1 MSSSGPGVNRKG
13 RSPSPSPGGRART
26 LKRWMK
32 RTAIATLL
40 LTAVAAAFIHSLNA
54 NLATHSPSH
63 LLLDRRGR
71 YLGEVPS
78 SNEMLGYWPLP
89 AVLPEK
95 IAVAT
100 METED
105 RFFYQ
110 HPGVY
115 WPSFLRA
122 ILQNV
127 KNLRVVSGASTLAM
141 QVARMQHPDT
151 RSLWAKAREAVEAV
165 LLVRAHGH
173 DLVLRQYL
181 TLAPYGNR
189 AHGVV
194 RASRLYFD
202 KPAEDLSW
210 LQASFLAALPQ
221 QPGRMSP
228 WTEEGQKRAMHRA
241 HRILRQL
248 RDRQVITAE
257 DYRQAKESE
266 LGLVPRPHRHPESM
280 HAVLAW
286 SSELR
291 KPGAPLIATSTLD
304 LDVQRIAAHAVQT
317 NLRTLRYLN
326 ATNSA
331 ALVVDVTT
339 GEILGYVGSADYFDA
354 DAKGAIDFL
363 ATKRSPGSALK
374 PFIYGLALERG
385 SHTAASEL
393 PDVPTEFATVSGGA
407 YVPENMSHTYLGPML
422 LRQALGNSRNIP
434 ALRLL
439 SEVGVEHALELFD
452 RGGVRGI
459 DWSPDRYG
467 LGLAIGAL
475 QTTPLEL
482 AGLYTALSNG
492 GETKPLRRWADEQ
505 AKKGTR
511 ILGRDAAQM
520 ITHLIADPEA
530 RRPGFPQGGPLDYDY
545 AVAVKTGTSQAYRDA
560 WAVAFSDRLLV
571 VTWVGNHDQRKMGQ
585 VSGGVGAAPA
595 VHEIMDA
602 VMPLR
607 APHLAWATSFP
618 PPTHWVPREVC
629 PLSGKLAGPG
639 CTSTK
644 TEYFAPGTEPLEEC
658 PFHVDVKLD
667 ARNGLLA
674 GPLCPAS
681 QTVHKPML
689 ALPEVYETWARRQRL
704 EIAPTR
710 ESPLCPTTAPR
721 APKIAITEPRAS
733 SRYLF
738 DPDTPRELST
748 VHLAATVVPATEEIV
763 WLVDGSPIA
772 QVGWPHEVRVPLL
785 PGRHTIKASFAH
797 LDGHSIGV
805 SVVIDD

>member
-1 MSSSGPGVNRKG
+1 M
-13 RSPSPSPGGRART
+13 
-26 LKRWMK
+26 KRWL
-32 RTAIATLL
+32 RRVAIASVLL
-40 LTAVAAAFIHSLNA
+40 IAALVAFVHSLDPR
-54 NLATHSPSH
+54 LAAHSPSH

-89 AVLPEK
+89 AILPEK

-100 METED
+100 MQTED
-105 RFFYQ
+105 RFFYD

-115 WPSFLRA
+115 WPSFVRA
-122 ILQNV
+122 VWQNV
-127 KNLRVVSGASTLAM
+127 TNFRVVSGASTVAM
-141 QVARMQHPDT
+141 QVARMQRPDT
-151 RSLWAKAREAVEAV
+151 RSLWAKAREAAEAL
-165 LLVRAHGH
+165 LLVRTHGH

-221 QPGRMSP
+221 QPERMSP
-228 WTEEGQKRAMHRA
+228 WTEDGQQRALHRA
-241 HRILRQL
+241 KRILRQL
-248 RDRQVITAE
+248 RDRKVISPE
-257 DYRQAKESE
+257 DYRQANASE
-266 LGLVPRPHRHPESM
+266 LGLVPRPHRNPESM

-286 SSELR
+286 SAELR

-304 LDVQRIAAHAVQT
+304 LDVQRIAAHAVAT
-317 NLRTLRYLN
+317 NLRTLRFVN
-326 ATNSA
+326 AGNSA
-331 ALVVDVTT
+331 ALVADTNT
-339 GEILGYVGSADYFDA
+339 GEILGYVGSADYFDE

-363 ATKRSPGSALK
+363 ATKRSPGSTLK

-393 PDVPTEFATVSGGA
+393 PDVPTEFAAVGGGA
-407 YVPENMSHTYLGPML
+407 YVPENMTHTYLGPML
-422 LRQALGNSRNIP
+422 LREALGNSRNIP

-439 SEVGVEHALELFD
+439 SDVGVEHALELFD

-475 QTTPLEL
+475 PVTPLEL
-482 AGLYTALSNG
+482 AGLYLGLANG
-492 GETKPLRRWADEQ
+492 GETTPLKRWADPFTLSGVER
-505 AKKGTR
+505 GTR
-511 ILGRDAAQM
+511 GTRLLSREAAQM
-520 ITHLIADPEA
+520 VTHLISDPEA
-530 RRPGFPQGGPLDYDY
+530 RRPGFPVGGPLDFDY
-545 AVAVKTGTSQAYRDA
+545 AVAIKTGTSQGYRDA
-560 WAVAFSDRLLV
+560 WAVAFSDRLV
-571 VTWVGNHDQRKMGQ
+571 VVVWVGNHDQRKMGQ
-585 VSGGVGAAPA
+585 VSGATGAAPA

-618 PPTHWVPREVC
+618 PPTHWVPREIC
-629 PLSGKLAGPG
+629 PLSGKLAGPQ

-644 TEYFAPGTEPLEEC
+644 TEFFAPGTEPGDWC
-658 PFHVDVKLD
+658 PFHIDVKLD

-674 GPLCPAS
+674 GPQCPAA
-681 QTVHKPML
+681 QVIRKPML
-689 ALPEVYETWARRQRL
+689 VLPEVYVTWARRQRL

-710 ESPLCPTTAPR
+710 ESPLCPTVAPSTPR
-721 APKIAITEPRAS
+721 IAITEPRAS
-733 SRYLF
+733 SRYLY

-748 VHLAATVVPATEEIV
+748 VRLAATVAPATEEIV
-763 WLVDGSPIA
+763 WLVDGVPVG
-772 QVGWPHEVRVPLL
+772 QVGWPHELRVSLSR
-785 PGRHTIKASFAH
+785 GTHVIRAAFAH
-797 LDGHSIGV
+797 GEGESPP
-805 SVVIDD
+805 SRVVIDD

>member
-1 MSSSGPGVNRKG
+1 
-13 RSPSPSPGGRART
+13 
-26 LKRWMK
+26 MK
-32 RTAIATLL
+32 RRTRRLAMVVVLLAATGG
-40 LTAVAAAFIHSLNA
+40 AFVHSLSST
-54 NLATHSPSH
+54 LAAHPPSH

-100 METED
+100 IETED
-105 RFFYQ
+105 RHFYD

-115 WPSFLRA
+115 WPSFVRA
-122 ILQNV
+122 VFQNV
-127 KNLRVVSGASTLAM
+127 RNLRVVSGASTLAM
-141 QVARMQHPDT
+141 QVARMQHPDS
-151 RSLWAKAREAVEAV
+151 RSLWAKAREATQAL

-173 DLVLRQYL
+173 DPVLRQYL

-194 RASRLYFD
+194 RAARLYFD

-228 WTEEGQKRAMHRA
+228 WTEDGQKRAMRRA

-248 RDRQVITAE
+248 RDRGVITAE

-266 LGLVPRPHRHPESM
+266 LGLVPPPRRNPESM

-286 SSELR
+286 SAELK
-291 KPGAPLIATSTLD
+291 KPGAPLIATATLD
-304 LDVQRIAAHAVQT
+304 LDVQKLAAHAVKA
-317 NLRTLRYLN
+317 NLRTLRFNN

-331 ALVVDVTT
+331 ALVVDVTN
-339 GEILGYVGSADYFDA
+339 GEILGYVGSADYFDE

-374 PFIYGLALERG
+374 PFIYGLALEKG

-393 PDVPTEFATVSGGA
+393 PDVPTEFPTMSGGA
-407 YVPENMSHTYLGPML
+407 YVPENMSHTFLGPML

-439 SEVGVEHALELFD
+439 SEVGVEHALQLFD

-459 DWSPDRYG
+459 DWSPDKYG
-467 LGLAIGAL
+467 LALAIGAL

-482 AGLYTALSNG
+482 AVLYTALANG
-492 GETKPLRRWADEQ
+492 GETKPLRRWVDPLP
-505 AKKGTR
+505 KKGTR
-511 ILGRDAAQM
+511 LLGRDAAQM
-520 ITHLIADPEA
+520 ITHLLSDPEA

-545 AVAVKTGTSQAYRDA
+545 AVAVKTGTSQGYRDA
-560 WAVAFSDRLLV
+560 WAAAFSDRLLV
-571 VTWVGNHDQRKMGQ
+571 VAWVGNHDQRKMSQ
-585 VSGGVGAAPA
+585 VSGGTGAAPA
-595 VHEIMDA
+595 VHEILDA

-607 APHLAWATSFP
+607 AQHLGWATAFP

-644 TEYFAPGTEPLEEC
+644 TEYFAPGTEPGDEC
-658 PFHVDVKLD
+658 PFHVEVRLD

-674 GPLCPAS
+674 GPRCPAM
-681 QTVHKPML
+681 QVVHKAML

-710 ESPLCPTTAPR
+710 ESPLCPTSPEG

-733 SRYLF
+733 SRFLF
-738 DPDTPRELST
+738 DPDTPAELST
-748 VHLAATVVPATEEIV
+748 VRLAATVVPATEEIV
-763 WLVDGSPIA
+763 WLVDGNPVA
-772 QVGWPHEVRVPLL
+772 QVGWPYELRVPLS
-785 PGRHTIKASFAH
+785 PGNHTIRATFAH
-797 LDGHSIGV
+797 REGKSAPVAIGV
-805 SVVIDD
+805 DD